1 MSDIEFLLSGFHR
14 NKKNKALVHGDLDY
28 SYGELEKQINHFDNL
43 LTETGVKEG
52 DVVLLVGDYSLQSIA
67 LFLSLTQRKC
77 IIIPLTQKSKTFL
90 SNRINETIPDW
101 VFEEVKGSFKIK
113 REKITGNI
121 PVYYKELRSKRVPG
135 LVMFTS
141 GSSGAPKAVVHN
153 FSKLLKKFHT
163 PRPTATTLNFL
174 LFDHWGG
181 LNTLFYGLSNQ
192 CTLVFPQKRSADEV
206 CRLVETNNIEL
217 LPATPSFLNILL
229 ISGCLKRYNLSSLKV
244 ISYGAEPMPKTT
256 LAELSRAL
264 PNIQFKQTYGM
275 IELGVL
281 RAKTKDSKSLWV
293 KVGGEGYQLR
303 VVDNILQIKADSAMM
318 GYINAP
324 SPFTSDGYLITGDL
338 VEQDG
343 EWLKILGRQSDII
356 NVGGEKVYP
365 SEVEAIL
372 LEHSDV
378 VDANVFGEKHP
389 LLGQIVCS
397 QIVLKDQID
406 KTKFRE
412 EILKFCGQRMKR
424 FMIPMKF
431 DFVNGFLQSDKL
443 KRVRKK
449 INQ

>member
-1 MSDIEFLLSGFHR
+1 
-14 NKKNKALVHGDLDY
+14 
-28 SYGELEKQINHFDNL
+28 
-43 LTETGVKEG
+43 
-52 DVVLLVGDYSLQSIA
+52 
-67 LFLSLTQRKC
+67 
-77 IIIPLTQKSKTFL
+77 
-90 SNRINETIPDW
+90 
-101 VFEEVKGSFKIK
+101 
-113 REKITGNI
+113 
-121 PVYYKELRSKRVPG
+121 
-135 LVMFTS
+135 
-141 GSSGAPKAVVHN
+141 
-153 FSKLLKKFHT
+153 
-163 PRPTATTLNFL
+163 
-174 LFDHWGG
+174 
-181 LNTLFYGLSNQ
+181 
-192 CTLVFPQKRSADEV
+192 
-206 CRLVETNNIEL
+206 
-217 LPATPSFLNILL
+217 
-229 ISGCLKRYNLSSLKV
+229 
-244 ISYGAEPMPKTT
+244 
-256 LAELSRAL
+256 
-264 PNIQFKQTYGM
+264 
-275 IELGVL
+275 
-281 RAKTKDSKSLWV
+281 
-293 KVGGEGYQLR
+293 
-303 VVDNILQIKADSAMM
+303 MM